1 MVPNLATA
9 IWVGCEDR
17 SVHFSNMRYGQGASS
32 AMPIWAVYMKKCYA
46 DPELNVSQDE
56 FPVPE
61 GPITIDLS
69 CTGAKDINSIPASE
83 YLEDF

>member
-1 MVPNLATA
+1 
-9 IWVGCEDR
+9 
-17 SVHFSNMRYGQGASS
+17 
-32 AMPIWAVYMKKCYA
+32 MPIWAVYMKKCYA

>member
-1 MVPNLATA
+1 
-9 IWVGCEDR
+9 
-17 SVHFSNMRYGQGASS
+17 
-32 AMPIWAVYMKKCYA
+32 MPIWAVYMKKCYA
-46 DPELNVSQDE
+46 DPELNVSQAE